1 MDPVFEVQYRMMKAE
16 LAGRGVDVEIAYT
29 PRGEVDYLY
38 HVDHILVLDREDNL
52 NRVASHLGDGVERV
66 DPEATR
72 VENGLAELALR
83 GRFSVPEAL
92 QLIDSREEE
101 RVSRS
106 AAPVT
111 ALVAAPDHVVSLA
124 RLCPAGEPEVPPGA
138 PTRPWPPVRAG
149 TDGRGVTIGVSDT
162 GLLDDIGGFPWLAGV
177 TGDVDPLPAPDA
189 SGVVWIPDK
198 YTGHGTFIAGAARSV
213 APGAAVV
220 VNNHM
225 TSGGGEL
232 ETVFCR
238 KLRELLAG
246 EPRPQVLSLSAG
258 TYTRLDRGMLGFVDL
273 FDQVLSTMPDVVL
286 VAAAGND
293 NVDRE
298 FWPAAFDW
306 AVGVGALGPDMR
318 HRAWFSNFGPWVDVY
333 TLGEGMIDAY
343 ATGTYTYREP
353 PKAPAKQDFA
363 GMARWDGTSFATPL
377 VAGLIAGRIAR
388 TGEQATVARDAVLA
402 AAGLQPIPGLGPMLS
417 WSDTP

>member
-1 MDPVFEVQYRMMKAE
+1 MDPVFAAQYRMMKAE
-16 LAGRGVDVEIAYT
+16 LAGRDVDVEIAYT
-29 PRGEVDYLY
+29 PQGEVDYFY
-38 HVDHILVLDREDNL
+38 HVDHILALDRDDNL
-52 NRVASHLGDGVERV
+52 NRIASYLGPVERV
-66 DPEATR
+66 DPESIR
-72 VENGLAELALR
+72 VENGLAELALGSR
-83 GRFSVPEAL
+83 YSVPEAL
-92 QLIDSREEE
+92 RLIDSREEE

-111 ALVAAPDHVVSLA
+111 APPAAPDHVMSIA

-138 PTRPWPPVRAG
+138 PTQPWPPVRAG
-149 TDGRGVTIGVSDT
+149 ADGRGVTIGVSDT
-162 GLLDDIGGFPWLAGV
+162 GLLDDISGFPWLARV
-177 TGDVDPLPAPDA
+177 TGDSDPLPAPDPY
-189 SGVVWIPDK
+189 GVVWIPDQ

-213 APGAAVV
+213 APGADVV
-220 VNNHM
+220 VNDHM

-238 KLRELLAG
+238 KLRELLVG
-246 EPRPQVLSLSAG
+246 DPRPQVLSLSAG

-273 FDQVLSTMPDVVL
+273 YDQLLSGMPDVVL

-293 NVDRE
+293 HVDRK

-333 TLGEGMIDAY
+333 ALGEGMINAY

-353 PKAPAKQDFA
+353 PRAPARQDFT

-377 VAGLIAGRIAR
+377 VVGLIAGRIAR
-388 TGEQATVARDAVLA
+388 VHEVATVARDAVLA
-402 AAGLQPIPGLGPMLS
+402 AAAALHPIPGLGPVLH
-417 WSDTP
+417 WTDIP